1 MRFIRAFN
9 IYQAIVP
16 DRMHALDLGL
26 FKYMLDY
33 TKELLNNQCGGSAV
47 QTLEQRLVSI
57 PRFHGLKVMK
67 NVSDMT
73 QMTADELRNIMKVII
88 LVLDN
93 LYESNGEE
101 EVSNERL
108 CKVFHKFLRMY
119 LATREDSFTSDLCA
133 ELQV

>member
-1 MRFIRAFN
+1 MQFIRAFN

-47 QTLEQRLVSI
+47 QILEQCLVSI
-57 PRFHGLKVMK
+57 PRFHRLKVMK

-73 QMTADELRNIMKVII
+73 RMTADELRNIMKVII

-108 CKVFHKFLRMY
+108 CKVFHKFL
-119 LATREDSFTSDLCA
+119 
-133 ELQV
+133 

>member
-33 TKELLNNQCGGSAV
+33 TKKLLNNQCEDNAI
-47 QTLEQRLVSI
+47 QTLKQCLISI
-57 PRFHGLKVMK
+57 PRFYRLKVIK
-67 NVSDMT
+67 NISNMT
-73 QMTADELRNIMKVII
+73 QMTADELQNIMKVII

-93 LYESNGEE
+93 LYESN
-101 EVSNERL
+101 
-108 CKVFHKFLRMY
+108 
-119 LATREDSFTSDLCA
+119 REK
-133 ELQV
+133 